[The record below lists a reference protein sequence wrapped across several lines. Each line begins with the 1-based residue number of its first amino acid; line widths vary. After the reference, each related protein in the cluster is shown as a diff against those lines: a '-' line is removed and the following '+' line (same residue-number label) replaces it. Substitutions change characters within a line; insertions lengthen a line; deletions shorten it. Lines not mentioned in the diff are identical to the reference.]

1 MGLFGRKKERRQQE
15 EPSRDQGGQAA
26 LTIYACRKDGGDIRA
41 AAEAAFQDVVPQ
53 GSAGGDRDFTLALED
68 GSTLHFHVVDD
79 FRETAPQAAGMKNF
93 FSNAPLDDKAVKEAA
108 LLQIGMFNCIV
119 GIQFTTTSDEDRTNA
134 IIDHVFRLADKLAG
148 FVLYPNMYLFRGDG
162 KLLISMD
169 GKTDLT
175 EFRPMADARI
185 LDSVQPE
192 TETDVAR
199 RERSIAVCRRKGIP
213 TAEHLRAYVSD
224 AQCVIPDK
232 EAILLRA
239 ICTFA
244 TGVCSEVFRE
254 GGSQDPKQF
263 SDMMRSLEEQYG
275 FRRSLSPKE
284 RAYLDDPQG
293 HDKKE
298 HLLYD
303 WRYEDCAVLLW
314 ALGLLEIG
322 EPDHACDVPGIAKLI
337 WNHDLA
343 SLSDASNLRTKDE
356 ILDLQDLILRYD
368 WACVEARV
376 KGSRMELLDPSVV
389 YEWHYALNWLT
400 GAGGITNW
408 DEVRPDT

>member
-1 MGLFGRKKERRQQE
+1 MGLFGRKKENQRQE
-15 EPSRDQGGQAA
+15 EPSREQDKQAV
-26 LTIYACRKDGGDIRA
+26 LTIYACRRDGGDVRET
-41 AAEAAFQDVVPQ
+41 AEAAFQDVAPQ
-53 GSAGGDRDFTLALED
+53 GSVGGDRDFTLALKD

-93 FSNAPLDDKAVKEAA
+93 FSNAPLDNRAVKEAA
-108 LLQIGMFNCIV
+108 LTQISLFNCIV
-119 GIQFTTTSDEDRTNA
+119 GIRFTATPDENRTNA
-134 IIDHVFRLADKLAG
+134 IIYGVFQLADKLAG
-148 FVLYPNMYLFRGDG
+148 FVLYPNMSLFRGDG
-162 KLLISMD
+162 KLLISID

-185 LDSVQPE
+185 LDNVQPE

-199 RERSIAVCRRKGIP
+199 KERSIAICRRKGIP

-232 EAILLRA
+232 ETILLRA
-239 ICTFA
+239 VCIFA

-263 SDMMRSLEEQYG
+263 SNMMRSLEEQYG
-275 FRRSLSPKE
+275 FRRALSPKE
-284 RAYLDDPQG
+284 RDYLDHPQG
-293 HDKKE
+293 REKD

-314 ALGLLEIG
+314 ALGLLELG

-337 WNHDLA
+337 WSHDLA
-343 SLSDASNLRTKDE
+343 SLSAASALRTKEE
-356 ILDLQDLILRYD
+356 ILNLQDLILRYD
-368 WACVEARV
+368 WACVDARI